1 MVVVVVVEASCCSST
16 PTPPPTAINPPSPQP
31 DQHQPPNQRLWETR
45 EVLHA
50 CMVNPHLSVRQS
62 LTEADC
68 FIDKGELFTPLKLMY
83 DSLVATGGFL
93 GGFWQV

>member
-1 MVVVVVVEASCCSST
+1 
-16 PTPPPTAINPPSPQP
+16 
-31 DQHQPPNQRLWETR
+31 
-45 EVLHA
+45 
-50 CMVNPHLSVRQS
+50 MVNPHLSVRQS